1 MRPFRIG
8 LRFLFGCCVA
18 VALLWLPMGSVW
30 AKKVVRQIPV
40 AVISLQD
47 DVRFDRRVMERHY
60 PGQPAGRLI
69 GAARLGASDVG
80 MALSFGGFS
89 LAIEDVH
96 LSSQQVLNQALDKLV
111 SAGVRYWLLDLP
123 PQVIAQVSA
132 RYAGQ
137 ALMWNV
143 SSDLDALRAASCSPT
158 LFHTYPSA
166 RMFADGL
173 AQYVAARNWRSYL
186 GLTGP
191 LAQDQLLSQAWQRAS
206 KRYGLSPVDE
216 KLFKLSGDPR
226 ERALGNIKLLTND
239 RNHDIVVVWDSHG
252 EFARSLPYATQRP
265 RPVVGS
271 NGLVALAWHAQWPR
285 NGGPQLSR
293 RFKQN
298 NNRDIVGQDWAAW
311 VAIRSVAAVLLAE
324 PTGDLIVQANALR
337 STVSV
342 DGYKGPALSYRS
354 WDGQLRQPV
363 LLAHG
368 DGVIATAPA
377 DGVLHPTEVLD
388 TLGVDQRET
397 TCKF

>member
-1 MRPFRIG
+1 MRS
-8 LRFLFGCCVA
+8 LHKLLLGCCLA
-18 VALLWLPMGSVW
+18 VVLTWLSMGSVW
-30 AKKVVRQIPV
+30 PKNVVHQIPV

-47 DVRFDRRVMERHY
+47 DVRFDKRVMELHY

-69 GAARLGASDVG
+69 GAARLGLSDVS
-80 MALSFGGFS
+80 MELSFGGFA
-89 LAIEDVH
+89 LAIEDITP
-96 LSSQQVLNQALDKLV
+96 SSQKTLNQALDALV
-111 SAGVRYWLLDLP
+111 KTGVRYWLLDLP

-143 SSDLDALRAASCSPT
+143 SSDLDDLRAASCSST
-158 LFHTYPSA
+158 LFHAYPSA
-166 RMFADGL
+166 RMLADGL
-173 AQYVAARNWRSYL
+173 AQYVAARNWRNYL

-206 KRYGLSPVDE
+206 KRYGLTAVDE
-216 KLFKLSGDPR
+216 KFFKLSGDPR

-239 RNHDIVVVWDSHG
+239 RNHDVVVVWDSHG

-271 NGLVALAWHAQWPR
+271 NGLVALAWHAQWSR

-293 RFKQN
+293 RFKQD
-298 NNRDIVGQDWAAW
+298 NNRDMVGQDWAAW
-311 VAIRSVAAVLLAE
+311 VAIRSVAGVLLAE
-324 PTGDLIVQANALR
+324 PTGNLIDQANALR
-337 STVSV
+337 STVSI

-363 LLAHG
+363 FLAHG
-368 DGVIATAPA
+368 DGVIGTAPA
-377 DGVLHPTEVLD
+377 EGVLHPNQVLD
-388 TLGVDQRET
+388 TLGVDQRES
-397 TCKF
+397 TCKL

>member
-1 MRPFRIG
+1 MRS
-8 LRFLFGCCVA
+8 LHKLLLGCCLA
-18 VALLWLPMGSVW
+18 VVLTWLSMGSVW
-30 AKKVVRQIPV
+30 PKNVVHQIPV

-47 DVRFDRRVMERHY
+47 DVRFDKRVMELHY

-69 GAARLGASDVG
+69 GAARLGLSDVS
-80 MALSFGGFS
+80 MELSFGGFA
-89 LAIEDVH
+89 LAIEDITP
-96 LSSQQVLNQALDKLV
+96 SSQKTLNQALDALV
-111 SAGVRYWLLDLP
+111 KTGVRYWLLDLP

-143 SSDLDALRAASCSPT
+143 SSDLDDLRAASCSST
-158 LFHTYPSA
+158 LFHAYPSA
-166 RMFADGL
+166 RMLADGL
-173 AQYVAARNWRSYL
+173 AQYLAARNWRNYL

-206 KRYGLSPVDE
+206 KRYGLTAVDE
-216 KLFKLSGDPR
+216 KFFKLSGDPR

-239 RNHDIVVVWDSHG
+239 RNHDVVVVWDSHG

-271 NGLVALAWHAQWPR
+271 NGLVALAWHAQWSR

-293 RFKQN
+293 RFKQD
-298 NNRDIVGQDWAAW
+298 NNRDMVGQDWAAW
-311 VAIRSVAAVLLAE
+311 VAIRSVAGVLLAE
-324 PTGDLIVQANALR
+324 PTGNLIDQANALR
-337 STVSV
+337 STVSI

-363 LLAHG
+363 FLAHG
-368 DGVIATAPA
+368 DGVIGTAPA
-377 DGVLHPTEVLD
+377 EGVLHPNQVLD
-388 TLGVDQRET
+388 TLGVDQRES
-397 TCKF
+397 TCKL

>member
-1 MRPFRIG
+1 MRS
-8 LRFLFGCCVA
+8 LHKLLLGCCLA
-18 VALLWLPMGSVW
+18 VVLTWLSMGSVW
-30 AKKVVRQIPV
+30 PKNVVHQIPV

-47 DVRFDRRVMERHY
+47 DVRFDKRVMELHY

-69 GAARLGASDVG
+69 GAARLGLSDVS
-80 MALSFGGFS
+80 MELSFGGFA
-89 LAIEDVH
+89 LAIEDITPR
-96 LSSQQVLNQALDKLV
+96 SQKTLNQALDALV
-111 SAGVRYWLLDLP
+111 KTGVRYWLLDLP

-143 SSDLDALRAASCSPT
+143 SSDLDDLRAASCSST
-158 LFHTYPSA
+158 LFHAYPSA
-166 RMFADGL
+166 RMLADGL
-173 AQYVAARNWRSYL
+173 AQYVAARNWRNYL

-206 KRYGLSPVDE
+206 KRYGLTAVDE
-216 KLFKLSGDPR
+216 KFFKLSGDPR

-239 RNHDIVVVWDSHG
+239 RNHDVVVVWDSHG

-271 NGLVALAWHAQWPR
+271 NGLVALAWHAQWSR

-293 RFKQN
+293 RFKQD
-298 NNRDIVGQDWAAW
+298 NNRDMVGQDWAAW
-311 VAIRSVAAVLLAE
+311 VAIRSVAGVLLAE
-324 PTGDLIVQANALR
+324 PTGNLIDQANALR
-337 STVSV
+337 STVSI

-363 LLAHG
+363 FLAHG
-368 DGVIATAPA
+368 DGVIGTAPA
-377 DGVLHPTEVLD
+377 EGVLHPNQVLD
-388 TLGVDQRET
+388 TLGVDQRES
-397 TCKF
+397 TCKL

>member
-1 MRPFRIG
+1 MRS
-8 LRFLFGCCVA
+8 LHKLLLGCCLA
-18 VALLWLPMGSVW
+18 VVLTWLSMGSVW
-30 AKKVVRQIPV
+30 PKNVVHQIPV

-47 DVRFDRRVMERHY
+47 DVRFDKRVMELHY

-69 GAARLGASDVG
+69 GAARLGLSDVS
-80 MALSFGGFS
+80 MELSFGGFA
-89 LAIEDVH
+89 LAIEDITPR
-96 LSSQQVLNQALDKLV
+96 SQKTLNQALDALV
-111 SAGVRYWLLDLP
+111 KTGVRYWLLDLP

-143 SSDLDALRAASCSPT
+143 SSDLDDLRAASCSST
-158 LFHTYPSA
+158 LFHAYPSA
-166 RMFADGL
+166 RMLADGL
-173 AQYVAARNWRSYL
+173 AQYLAARNWRNYL

-206 KRYGLSPVDE
+206 KRYGLSAVDE
-216 KLFKLSGDPR
+216 KFFKLSGDPR

-239 RNHDIVVVWDSHG
+239 RNHDVVVVWDSHG

-293 RFKQN
+293 RFKQD
-298 NNRDIVGQDWAAW
+298 NNRDMVGQDWAAW

-324 PTGDLIVQANALR
+324 PTGNLIEQANALR
-337 STVSV
+337 STVSI

-363 LLAHG
+363 FLAHG
-368 DGVIATAPA
+368 DGVIGTAPA
-377 DGVLHPTEVLD
+377 DGVLHPNQVLD
-388 TLGVDQRET
+388 TLGVDQRESI
-397 TCKF
+397 CKL